1 MEISK
6 TIISKNSFPFKK
18 LGAAIVLTVFSTGCT
33 TSTGGTVVT
42 ASTVASN
49 AASDAPPST
58 ALLNEVEL
66 LKEENRNLIDRIEL
80 IEYEIKR
87 IQSRQ
92 IQLYEDLDL
101 RLRELERNRTSPQ
114 PATTVSDG
122 HSEES
127 SDLSVSEEPE
137 VAPEEPVET
146 PVEQESSVQ
155 PQIEYDPQEVRDAY
169 DGAFRSLR
177 EGRYEDAIVEFQA
190 LIDTYPGSEL
200 VDDALYWIGEANYVT
215 QNFEEALPVFER
227 VLKEFPTAQRAAESM
242 LKMGYIF
249 YDLEDYVEAQNYLM
263 EVINRYPASRSA
275 FSARRRLD
283 KMERDGLL

>member
-6 TIISKNSFPFKK
+6 TTNFKSSFPFTKF
-18 LGAAIVLTVFSTGCT
+18 GAAVVLAVFSTGCAT
-33 TSTGGTVVT
+33 TTTGGTAVT
-42 ASTVASN
+42 ASTVATNSQVQGSN
-49 AASDAPPST
+49 SASGAPPST

-87 IQSRQ
+87 MQSRQ

-101 RLRELERNRTSPQ
+101 RLREIERKGKSSQ
-114 PATTVSDG
+114 PAAAGSVGD
-122 HSEES
+122 SEDSADE
-127 SDLSVSEEPE
+127 SVSQQPE
-137 VAPEEPVET
+137 VAPEQPVET
-146 PVEQESSVQ
+146 QVEQESSVQ
-155 PQIEYDPQEVRDAY
+155 SQIEFDPQEVRDAY

-215 QNFEEALPVFER
+215 QKFEDALPVFER
-227 VLKEFPTAQRAAESM
+227 V
-242 LKMGYIF
+242 
-249 YDLEDYVEAQNYLM
+249 
-263 EVINRYPASRSA
+263 
-275 FSARRRLD
+275 
-283 KMERDGLL
+283 